1 LIVSQARSDVLSKLR
16 NRFVDEPLP
25 PDERFTAEA
34 TSLLKTMLG
43 LDAGFRDGQLEA
55 VHTLVEQRARLLVVQ
70 KTGWGKSLVY
80 FIATR
85 MLRDRGAGPTFL
97 VSPLLSLMR
106 NQEQMAVRIGVRAL
120 RLDSSNRDAWSD
132 VLNELTSGQC
142 DLLMV
147 SPERLANQQFR
158 TQTLPSIQRGIG
170 MMVVDEAHCISDWGH
185 DFRPDYRRIVQIV
198 NVLPSTIPVLA
209 TTATANDR
217 VVADIQQQLGDRL
230 QVMRGPLAR
239 STLRLQTIRLGS
251 QAERLAWLAE
261 HLPAMPG
268 SGIIYCLTVRDTE
281 LVARWLQS
289 RGVDVAAY
297 HADLPPEERIEREQ
311 RLLANDVKGLAAT
324 VALGMG
330 FDKPDL
336 GFVMHFQ
343 RPGSVV
349 AYYQQIGRAGRAGQD
364 AYAILLSGDED
375 DDIQDFFITTAF
387 PGAENLQ
394 QVVDALAASDGMT
407 TGELER
413 SINLSRKRI
422 EQCLKFLEVE
432 GAVVRD
438 DRIFQRTP
446 IPWKP
451 DRERSE
457 KVTKLR
463 YHELSK
469 MQQFVGTRKCLMEF
483 VARELDD
490 PAAGR
495 CGRCANCA
503 GDLVPRSADPA
514 LANAAAIFLGR
525 SWIRFEP
532 RKMLPSGVLPDRST
546 RKLDPA
552 SLLEPGLALCSYND
566 SGWGD
571 RVRRCKYELGHF
583 DDRLLAA
590 ARDAILATWEVDPA
604 TWWLAA
610 VPSLRHPELVGDFAQ
625 RLATALGIP
634 FVPALTKV
642 KETAEQKTM
651 QNSAQQFEN
660 VVNAFRAEQSLVQHG
675 PVILIDDMVDS
686 RWTLST
692 CGARLL
698 RAGSG
703 PVHPFA
709 LASFRPGA

>member
-1 LIVSQARSDVLSKLR
+1 VFSRFR
-16 NRFVDEPLP
+16 NRFADEPP

-34 TSLLKTMLG
+34 TALLHTMLG
-43 LDAGFRDGQLEA
+43 PDATFRDGQLEA
-55 VHTLVEQRARLLVVQ
+55 IHALVEHRARLLVVQ

-106 NQEQMAVRIGVRAL
+106 NQEQMAARIGVQAR
-120 RLDSSNRDAWSD
+120 RLDSSNRDTWPD
-132 VLNELTSGQC
+132 ILEDLKSGHC

-147 SPERLANQQFR
+147 SPERLANQRFR
-158 TQTLPSIQRGIG
+158 TETLPAIQRGIG

-239 STLRLQTIRLGS
+239 STLRLQTLQLGS

-261 HLPAMPG
+261 HLPSMPG

-297 HADLPPEERIEREQ
+297 HADRFPEDRVELEQ
-311 RLLANDVKGLAAT
+311 RLLANDVKALAAT

-336 GFVMHFQ
+336 GFVVHYQ

-364 AYAILLSGDED
+364 AYAILLGGDED
-375 DDIQDFFITTAF
+375 DEIQEYFITTAF
-387 PGAENLQ
+387 PGAESLQ

-407 TGELER
+407 TGDLER
-413 SINLSRKRI
+413 LINLPRGRI

-438 DRIFQRTP
+438 DRIYQRTP

-451 DRERSE
+451 DRKRSE
-457 KVTKLR
+457 QVTKLR
-463 YHELSK
+463 YRELAS
-469 MQQFVGTRKCLMEF
+469 MQEFMTTRRCLMEF
-483 VARELDD
+483 VACELDD
-490 PAAGR
+490 PAAER
-495 CGRCANCA
+495 CGRCASCA
-503 GDLVPRSADPA
+503 GDIVPRSVDPA
-514 LANAAAIFLGR
+514 LVDAAASFLGR

-532 RKMLPSGVLPDRST
+532 RKMLPPGVLPDRS
-546 RKLDPA
+546 RKIEPEI
-552 SLLEPGLALCSYND
+552 LLEPGLALCSYND

-571 RVRRCKYELGHF
+571 RVRRCKYELGRF
-583 DDRLLAA
+583 DDRLLEA
-590 ARDAILATWEVDPA
+590 AREVILATWEIDPA
-604 TWWLAA
+604 TWWLVA
-610 VPSLRHPELVGDFAQ
+610 VPSLRHPELVEEFAQ
-625 RLATALGIP
+625 QLAGSLEIP
-634 FVPALTKV
+634 FVSALTKI
-642 KETAEQKTM
+642 KETEKQKSM

-660 VVNAFRAEQSLVQHG
+660 VINAFRVEKSLVRSG

-686 RWTLST
+686 RWTLTT